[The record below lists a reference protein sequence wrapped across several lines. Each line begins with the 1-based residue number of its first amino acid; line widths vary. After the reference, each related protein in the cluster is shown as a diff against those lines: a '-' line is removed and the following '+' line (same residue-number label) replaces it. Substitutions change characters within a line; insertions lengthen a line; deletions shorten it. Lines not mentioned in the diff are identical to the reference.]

1 MRTIALQSALG
12 GMVLS
17 MVGMST
23 AASGHLSPIA
33 GGIFQENIDLLAVLS
48 AVRVAVPVAGL
59 RDF

>member
-1 MRTIALQSALG
+1 
-12 GMVLS
+12 MVLS
-17 MVGMST
+17 MIGMST